1 MSEPGAVTVARDAGR
16 DGRAAAGTARRVR
29 RVRGLPG
36 GRAVVGAF
44 LVAAAAVGVF
54 AAYLDATAAP
64 RTSFLVART
73 SVDPGTRIPD
83 AQTLAELFELRPI
96 ALEGQIAE
104 RAVAGEAVEEVVGQ
118 LVVSPLAPG
127 DLVLRSGLVPDDSVW
142 GAEQLSFAIDPA
154 MAVDG
159 RLRPGEHI
167 DVLATYGTGASS
179 WTAYVVRDV
188 PLVRIAGG
196 EGGGLGASPLVITV
210 ALPSAVDVQAL
221 AHAVHTADVVVSRSA
236 ATRAEDEAT
245 PDAYQP
251 VFDPPNARADG
262 PGAGLDQGPT
272 ADLDDGPGVG
282 ADDDGAGLRQRGGT
296 G

>member
-1 MSEPGAVTVARDAGR
+1 M
-16 DGRAAAGTARRVR
+16 
-29 RVRGLPG
+29 
-36 GRAVVGAF
+36 
-44 LVAAAAVGVF
+44 AAAAVGVF

-104 RAVAGEAVEEVVGQ
+104 RAVAGEDLEDVVGQ
-118 LVVSPLAPG
+118 LVVSPLTPG
-127 DLVLRSGLVPDDSVW
+127 DLLLRSGLVPDDSVW

-154 MAVDG
+154 MAVAG
-159 RLRPGEHI
+159 QLRPGERI

-179 WTAYVVRDV
+179 WTAYVVRGV

-196 EGGGLGASPLVITV
+196 EGGGLGASPLVVTV

-236 ATRAEDEAT
+236 ATGAVDEAI
-245 PDAYQP
+245 PDAYRP
-251 VFDPPNARADG
+251 VFDPPDPSGDG
-262 PGAGLDQGPT
+262 PGAGLEQGPA

-282 ADDDGAGLRQRGGT
+282 ADDDREAGLQQRGDAG
-296 G
+296 